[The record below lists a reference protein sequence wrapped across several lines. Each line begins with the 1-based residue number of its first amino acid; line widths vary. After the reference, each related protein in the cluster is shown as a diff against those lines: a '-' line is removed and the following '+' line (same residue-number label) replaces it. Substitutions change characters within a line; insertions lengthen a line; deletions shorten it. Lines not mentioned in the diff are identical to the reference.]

1 MKITGSYDIDADRE
15 TVWKALNDPEVLKDC
30 IPGCESLEMTG
41 ENELTAAVTA
51 KVGPVKAKFNGSV
64 ELKDLSPPSSYRIE
78 GSGKGGAAGF
88 AKGGADVSLEEKD
101 DGGTLLTYEADAQVG
116 GKLAQVGGRLIDG
129 TARKMADQFFARFRD
144 HVESSSA
151 EAARATPQE
160 PAAPGSKVEESAAGE
175 TKTAAAATAMP
186 PHDKDA
192 PPSTEGAGVPAGES
206 PVSSE
211 ADGGVRIEAAEGT
224 QDPSIAEKRA
234 RPSADAEAKTVD
246 ESVAEKEEA
255 RGSAAAASVAPE
267 AAHAIP
273 PKPAPAGDERAGA
286 AGALPVWV
294 WFIGAVAL
302 ILVLIALVS

>member
-1 MKITGSYDIDADRE
+1 MRIKKWLPAATGRRANIRGSAFQMKITGSYDIDADRE

-30 IPGCESLEMTG
+30 IPGCESLEVTG

-64 ELKDLSPPSSYRIE
+64 ELKDLNPPSSYRIE

-101 DGGTLLTYEADAQVG
+101 GGGTVLTYEADAQVG

-129 TARKMADQFFARFRD
+129 TARKMADQFFAKFRD
-144 HVESSSA
+144 HVEASSA

-160 PAAPGSKVEESAAGE
+160 PAAPGSEVEESPAEGA
-175 TKTAAAATAMP
+175 
-186 PHDKDA
+186 DA
-192 PPSTEGAGVPAGES
+192 PVGGS

-211 ADGGVRIEAAEGT
+211 ADGGVRIDAAEGT
-224 QDPSIAEKRA
+224 QDPSIGEERA

-246 ESVAEKEEA
+246 ESVADQEEA
-255 RGSAAAASVAPE
+255 RTAAAAASVAPE

-286 AGALPVWV
+286 LPAWV

-302 ILVLIALVS
+302 ILVLVALVS